1 MLHNYPGMLLF
12 KDRVIHEL
20 LKMIL
25 RQQKTFL
32 VQLHFHFVALSY
44 MTSQIKWKKWRWHGC
59 RIIPLSYSYY
69 RFKHLENSLQLL
81 SVCYN
86 GKINLELCQFW
97 IRRHSQEYTFG
108 IKWDCPAHTFHLS
121 WKALTIKP
129 AQQRCTWELFCT
141 MRKQWRQLT
150 SIAYHVLSICKEFMH
165 SLSYHP

>member
-1 MLHNYPGMLLF
+1 MLLV
-12 KDRVIHEL
+12 KGSVIREL

-25 RQQKTFL
+25 RQQKASL
-32 VQLHFHFVALSY
+32 VQLHFQFPALSY
-44 MTSQIKWKKWRWHGC
+44 MTSQIKWRKWRWHGL
-59 RIIPLSYSYY
+59 RISPLSYSYY

-108 IKWDCPAHTFHLS
+108 IKWDCLAHTFHPP

-129 AQQRCTWELFCT
+129 AQQRCTWVLFCT

-150 SIAYHVLSICKEFMH
+150 SIAYRVLSIREEFMH